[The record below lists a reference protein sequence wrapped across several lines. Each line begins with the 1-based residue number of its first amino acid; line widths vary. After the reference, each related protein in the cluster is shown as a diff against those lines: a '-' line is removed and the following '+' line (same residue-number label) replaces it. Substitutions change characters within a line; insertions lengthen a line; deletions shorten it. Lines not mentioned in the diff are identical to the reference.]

1 MLRRIAVAIGI
12 LVFTAF
18 TAGSVATQD
27 VSEGARCSPDVFN
40 RYSLNTSSSSTTTGW
55 PDFQATLYYNNYS
68 ATFLMMLFDDESD
81 TVASSSGYTRFVNI
95 RVGLL
100 PNKRYELWVGCIT
113 ASADFRLLTT
123 IGDVEAI
130 TSHGTVASAIGPPMF
145 DAGEQLAFLERE
157 AEMIERLQEL
167 AVAR

>member
-12 LVFTAF
+12 LVF

>member
-1 MLRRIAVAIGI
+1 MTLRQILTVGLLGLLLTGSAVA
-12 LVFTAF
+12 
-18 TAGSVATQD
+18 QD
-27 VSEGARCSPDVFN
+27 VSEGSRCNPDVFN
-40 RYSLNTSSSSTTTGW
+40 RYSFTTPSSVSTTGW

-68 ATFLMMLFDDESD
+68 ATFLMMVFDDDSD

-100 PNKRYELWVGCIT
+100 PNKRYELWIGCVS

-123 IGDVEAI
+123 IGDVESI
-130 TSHGTVASAIGPPMF
+130 TGHGTVSSLTGPSTF

-157 AEMIERLQEL
+157 AEMIERLAEL
-167 AVAR
+167 VAAR